1 MMTHTPR
8 GVVCPLATP
17 LKDDETL
24 DQVALERLLD
34 HILPDIDGVLALG
47 SSAEYALLRP
57 EVAERVVE
65 VTIEHVSGRVPVY
78 VGVGDT
84 GTARALD
91 NLRRF
96 MRPGVACVVATSSFY
111 YPVADQAALQKHFL
125 TLAEAAKVPLVLY
138 NIPQNTASNLAPASV
153 TKLAAHPNVVAMKD
167 SWGDMFQFQEFLS
180 AVPPEFAVLQG
191 REQLAAASLWLGSAG
206 LVSALANLA
215 PKLVQALRVAVVDGN
230 RDRARATQREVT
242 RVAQLFDQGYWLSA
256 LKVALAQ
263 QGFGTGRIARP
274 LPELNR
280 EQAGRVRE
288 LLSGTVAHD

>member
-1 MMTHTPR
+1 MTLTPR

-57 EVAERVVE
+57 EVAERVVQ
-65 VTIEHVSGRVPVY
+65 VTIEHVAGRVPVY

-96 MRPGVACVVATSSFY
+96 TRPGVACVVATSSFY

-125 TLAEAAKVPLVLY
+125 TLAEAATVPLVLY
-138 NIPQNTASNLAPASV
+138 NIPQNTASNLAPESV
-153 TKLAAHPNVVAMKD
+153 TKLAAHPNVIAMKD
-167 SWGDMFQFQEFLS
+167 SGGDMFQFQEFLS

-215 PKLVQALRVAVVDGN
+215 PKLVQALHVAVVDGD

-263 QGFGTGRIARP
+263 QGFGSGRIARP
-274 LPELNR
+274 LPELDR